1 MVTAIFVCLVILS
14 VLHMFFFLWIV
25 GRQVNMKKRINVLIY
40 TLSYID
46 FIQRKRFIRYLDNIS
61 RKMGSFDEE
70 LDDKQKQFLFLMSKE
85 LQEEIKRLEDDY
97 KDMM

>member
-1 MVTAIFVCLVILS
+1 MVTAIFVCLVILV

-25 GRQVNMKKRINVLIY
+25 GGQVNMKKRINVLIY

-61 RKMGSFDEE
+61 RKMSYCDEE
-70 LDDKQKQFLFLMSKE
+70 LDDKQKQFLFLMNKE

>member
-25 GRQVNMKKRINVLIY
+25 GGQVNMKKRMNVLLY
-40 TLSYID
+40 TVSYID

-61 RKMGSFDEE
+61 RKMSYCDEE

>member
-1 MVTAIFVCLVILS
+1 MITAIFVCLVILL

-25 GRQVNMKKRINVLIY
+25 GGQVNMKKRINVLIY

-61 RKMGSFDEE
+61 RKMSYCDEE
-70 LDDKQKQFLFLMSKE
+70 LDDKQKQYLFLMNKE
-85 LQEEIKRLEDDY
+85 LQEEIKRLEEDY